1 MSANRVYLSGI
12 DGKTIAESRYDSDV
26 NICVMTFTDGTFLY
40 LEAPADDDEFVINDC
55 ASYPDTLIA
64 SVFDESIASVVLGN
78 RLNAVRADA
87 EREHQERHQ
96 RVIES
101 AKRQI
106 RHYKKFYSELFAE
119 VAKEE

>member
-40 LEAPADDDEFVINDC
+40 LEATADNDEFVINDC
-55 ASYPDTLIA
+55 AVFPDTLVA
-64 SVFDESIASVVLGN
+64 SVFDESIASVVLGD

-87 EREHQERHQ
+87 ERERQERHQ
-96 RVIES
+96 RALKS